1 MTIDESKIDDN
12 VFKSIYNRV
21 ISNIQ
26 KFLKGSGWIIN
37 SVIEHNVNTLK
48 YNPSVGSNYIELPEE
63 SKERKKFG

>member
-1 MTIDESKIDDN
+1 MTIDESEIDDN

-21 ISNIQ
+21 ITNIQ

-37 SVIEHNVNTLK
+37 SAIEHNVNTLK
-48 YNPSVGSNYIELPEE
+48 YNLSVGSSYIELPEE